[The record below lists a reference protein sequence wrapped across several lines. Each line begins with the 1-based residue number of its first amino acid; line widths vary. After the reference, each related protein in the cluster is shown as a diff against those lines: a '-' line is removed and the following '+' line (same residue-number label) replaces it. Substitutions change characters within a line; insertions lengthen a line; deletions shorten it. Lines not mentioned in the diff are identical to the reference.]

1 MSTGDVAAIVG
12 GTDYAVTIAAGAFLA
27 NRLIDRLRVVP
38 GQQQRAVTTSSG
50 GTTAQAPG
58 MADVP
63 GAGRLP
69 ATKAVVQERQQQFD
83 GHREAGLSVK
93 EAGLA
98 VGVKDTTARDYEKA
112 RLARTGAA

>member
-27 NRLIDRLRVVP
+27 NRLIDRLRVT
-38 GQQQRAVTTSSG
+38 GQQQRIVSVPVAGREPPSL
-50 GTTAQAPG
+50 ALPPDAP
-58 MADVP
+58 
-63 GAGRLP
+63 GRLP

-112 RLARTGAA
+112 RLARAGAA